1 MPSKH
6 ESSILKILNSPGC
19 LIYFSVQK
27 CCYDSFIGKATK
39 KLCVNPEGNSEQKK
53 TNLTFYLAFT

>member
-53 TNLTFYLAFT
+53 TNLTF